1 MKVSTSLF
9 VLTASSLAAACGSGP
24 GAHEEY
30 IRRRDLA
37 LGKRQAA
44 TTTGPAATPT
54 SAVATTPAGTAGP
67 VPTTPTLPGTYIPSL
82 EQLTMGG
89 PIESELPM
97 FSTYAA
103 GATPPVS
110 GVVPL
115 PTIAIVASNYPAL
128 DVVPAV
134 DSPEVKQWL
143 SEIDLTKVP
152 NLSTTVDG
160 SCASDPAAAADTSRC
175 WWTCGGC
182 MRETDISSL
191 TLYLSAT
198 LTNEQIV
205 AELGWTR
212 KAIKDVIGVSPNT
225 MRPPYGDIDDR
236 VRAVAAAMGLTPV
249 LWTSAGGVEF
259 DTKDWRIAGGTANGT
274 SSFAAW
280 KSIVEKSSTIDTGFI
295 TLQHD
300 LYQESTDM
308 AVGYIVPD
316 ALTHQPPFHLKP
328 IVECLGKTL
337 ENAYAESDGVP
348 DKGAAGSPGG
358 ISASIGGSAAASRSA
373 TATGANTTG
382 GSSGSGNNLVTILAP
397 MVPHWRR

>member
-9 VLTASSLAAACGSGP
+9 VLSASSLAAACGSGP
-24 GAHEEY
+24 SAHEEY

-182 MRETDISSL
+182 MRETDISVCPNKMDWGVSYDDGPSPYTPKLLNFLHEKDLRATFFVVGSRVVSRPAMLQTEYMSGHEISIHTWSHRPL
-191 TLYLSAT
+191 TT

-225 MRPPYGDIDDR
+225 MRPPVSVTTR
-236 VRAVAAAMGLTPV
+236 LFNLLGLTY
-249 LWTSAGGVEF
+249 L
-259 DTKDWRIAGGTANGT
+259 
-274 SSFAAW
+274 
-280 KSIVEKSSTIDTGFI
+280 
-295 TLQHD
+295 
-300 LYQESTDM
+300 
-308 AVGYIVPD
+308 
-316 ALTHQPPFHLKP
+316 
-328 IVECLGKTL
+328 
-337 ENAYAESDGVP
+337 
-348 DKGAAGSPGG
+348 
-358 ISASIGGSAAASRSA
+358 
-373 TATGANTTG
+373 
-382 GSSGSGNNLVTILAP
+382 NLSV
-397 MVPHWRR
+397 W